1 MELKRQHQGKCPQEE
16 HLQAI
21 GTLGNWRCS
30 SRWIAR
36 TWKLPRVTICFL
48 WLFHVSKN
56 HLSWY
61 FPSHYSWRWGSTQRS
76 KPLTKKNL
84 IEPLGSSINIYQ
96 KYNVIMQFHSSNRV
110 LGGSLFRKKE
120 PVGKSWV
127 CELFTST
134 SQRIK
139 ELVPNNKKISNFL
152 HPKFGDF
159 FSIKYQI

>member
-1 MELKRQHQGKCPQEE
+1 MSLRTTFLGIS
-16 HLQAI
+16 HL
-21 GTLGNWRCS
+21 
-30 SRWIAR
+30 
-36 TWKLPRVTICFL
+36 TIL
-48 WLFHVSKN
+48 EGGGAHKDQSL
-56 HLSWY
+56 LL
-61 FPSHYSWRWGSTQRS
+61 RR
-76 KPLTKKNL
+76 NL

-139 ELVPNNKKISNFL
+139 ELVPNN
-152 HPKFGDF
+152 DF
-159 FSIKYQI
+159 FSIF